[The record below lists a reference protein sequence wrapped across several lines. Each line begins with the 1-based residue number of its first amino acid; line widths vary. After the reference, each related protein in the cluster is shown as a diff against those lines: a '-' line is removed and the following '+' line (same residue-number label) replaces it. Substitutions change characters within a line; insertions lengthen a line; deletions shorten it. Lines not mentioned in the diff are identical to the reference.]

1 MSGSA
6 LSRPLT
12 VTGQPTLF
20 GVEEGG
26 YGVTPEEEGGGLDR
40 QAGSHPFQLTTA
52 LNLNQTAELIGP
64 EGGATESGL
73 IGTAPAL
80 PKRLSF
86 NLPPGLIG
94 DPRAVPA
101 CPTVDFTAI
110 GLGDINACK
119 PESMI
124 GVAVVTID
132 LPDPAFHNV
141 THPVPL
147 WNLVPASGE
156 PARFGFEILHVPVVL
171 DTSLRSGG
179 DYGVSVSVDEAP
191 ESAQLLSSEVT
202 IWGAP
207 GEASHDQSRGW
218 GCLVEGATPSDIA
231 CPANRLASTR
241 TPRS

>member
-1 MSGSA
+1 MCQCQAST
-6 LSRPLT
+6 LSRPLI
-12 VTGQPTLF
+12 VSGQPTVF

-52 LNLNQTAELIGP
+52 LNLNQTAELASL
-64 EGGATESGL
+64 EGEGTEPGL

-110 GLGDINACK
+110 GLGNVNACK

-124 GVAVVTID
+124 GVAVVTIN
-132 LPDPAFHNV
+132 LPDPPFHNI
-141 THPVPL
+141 THAVPL
-147 WNLVPASGE
+147 WNLVPANGE

-171 DTSLRSGG
+171 DTSLRSDG
-179 DYGVSVSVDEAP
+179 DYGVSCQRQRIP
-191 ESAQLLSSEVT
+191 
-202 IWGAP
+202 
-207 GEASHDQSRGW
+207 
-218 GCLVEGATPSDIA
+218 
-231 CPANRLASTR
+231 
-241 TPRS
+241 